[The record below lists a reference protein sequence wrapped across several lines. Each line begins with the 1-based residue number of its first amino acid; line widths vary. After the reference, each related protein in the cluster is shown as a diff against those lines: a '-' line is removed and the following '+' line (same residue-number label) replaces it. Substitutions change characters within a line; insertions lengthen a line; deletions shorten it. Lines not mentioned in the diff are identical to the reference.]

1 MVKRKS
7 STGNGYQGH
16 RGETRHDRRFV
27 AVSRM
32 VGVGLVEKMDV
43 SKDWKDMEVE

>member
-16 RGETRHDRRFV
+16 GGETERRFI

-32 VGVGLVEKMDV
+32 VGVGLTEKMDV
-43 SKDWKDMEVE
+43 SKDWKDVGRGE